1 MFFFGL
7 LSTNLPYIVLAV
19 LYLISFAGF
28 SLKALE
34 QEALSNADLNPKV
47 ILAQTNHNTYDSY
60 FDYSDYFSDQ
70 KVSDL
75 PENSPGIPLLPKQ
88 KCSESCTT
96 FSFFNHLI
104 TYTLFSRPPPA
115 LV

>member
-47 ILAQTNHNTYDSY
+47 ILAQTDQNSNHSY
-60 FDYSDYFSDQ
+60 FNYSDYIADQ
-70 KVSDL
+70 EVSDL
-75 PENSPGIPLLPKQ
+75 PENSPGNPPLQKQ

-96 FSFFNHLI
+96 FSLFNHLI
-104 TYTLFSRPPPA
+104 TYSLFSRPPPV

>member
-34 QEALSNADLNPKV
+34 QEALSNADLNPNV
-47 ILAQTNHNTYDSY
+47 ILAQKNQNSFDNY
-60 FDYSDYFSDQ
+60 FDYSDYFTDQ
-70 KVSDL
+70 EVSDL
-75 PENSPGIPLLPKQ
+75 PEKSPGNPPLPKQ

-96 FSFFNHLI
+96 FSLVNRLI
-104 TYTLFSRPPPA
+104 NYTLFSRPPPV